1 MESKLTEIEKI
12 YIEKV
17 NINIESM
24 SLIERLETRKKA
36 YEWAYKMREKYEGD
50 VENNKEKFLNFLKG
64 LEIQY

>member
-12 YIEKV
+12 YIEKA

-36 YEWAYKMREKYEGD
+36 YEWAIK
-50 VENNKEKFLNFLKG
+50 
-64 LEIQY
+64 